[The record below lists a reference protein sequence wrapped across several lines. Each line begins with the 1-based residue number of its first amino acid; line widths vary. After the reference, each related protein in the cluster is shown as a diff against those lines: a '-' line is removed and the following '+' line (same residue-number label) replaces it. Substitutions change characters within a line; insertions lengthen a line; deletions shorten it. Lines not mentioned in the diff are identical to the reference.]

1 MDINVTRA
9 GWNVWVLADLL
20 KRPVGRIT
28 KSAGPRFVIEPDA
41 RMYSAMSKVPPGPYA
56 SLDEALA
63 AIEKYTHMVCRRAP
77 GPP

>member
-20 KRPVGRIT
+20 KRPVGAHHEIR
-28 KSAGPRFVIEPDA
+28 GPAVRY
-41 RMYSAMSKVPPGPYA
+41 YSAMIKVPPGPYA

-63 AIEKYTHMVCRRAP
+63 AIEKHTHMVCRRAP